1 MGIEVQVGKYYM
13 MRNGE
18 VAYTTHARPKRVYSR
33 VGVRASGS
41 VVTWTPAGAFDRDVD
56 FYEFDLV
63 EELVDG
69 DPRIAEFKALCALE
83 GYSHGN

>member
-1 MGIEVQVGKYYM
+1 MRIEVGKYYL

-18 VAYTTHARPKRVYSR
+18 VAYVTHTRRDRVYSR
-33 VGVRASGS
+33 VGVRASS
-41 VVTWTPAGAFDRDVD
+41 SITTWTPAGVFDIAVE